1 MLLASSHAAGIA
13 KSLCTRLLGTG
24 LLALCVQASD
34 SKTSVISS
42 PPSRRLVC
50 CSLDERPDVVNTAL
64 KLRCNAQ
71 QTFTEFDQ
79 RDGAWPPFQILREA
93 FQGINNVVESVLIL
107 RSLRV
112 MRYKLFENP
121 SLH

>member
-1 MLLASSHAAGIA
+1 MLQELL
-13 KSLCTRLLGTG
+13 KSRCTRLLGTG
-24 LLALCVQASD
+24 LLSLRVQGSN

-79 RDGAWPPFQILREA
+79 HDGTWPPFQILREA
-93 FQGINNVVESVLIL
+93 FQGINNVVKSVLIL